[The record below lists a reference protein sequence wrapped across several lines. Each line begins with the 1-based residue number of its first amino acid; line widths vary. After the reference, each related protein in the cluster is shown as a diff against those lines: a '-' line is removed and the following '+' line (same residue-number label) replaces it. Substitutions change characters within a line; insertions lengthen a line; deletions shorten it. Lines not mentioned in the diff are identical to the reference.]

1 MNKATVLPMINESSS
16 SVSSEPEHLPIRIH
30 SELDDR
36 TLLPLHKEL
45 EVVILAPL

>member
-1 MNKATVLPMINESSS
+1 MNKETVLPMINESCS
-16 SVSSEPEHLPIRIH
+16 SVSSEPEHPPIRIH

-36 TLLPLHKEL
+36 TLLLHKEL